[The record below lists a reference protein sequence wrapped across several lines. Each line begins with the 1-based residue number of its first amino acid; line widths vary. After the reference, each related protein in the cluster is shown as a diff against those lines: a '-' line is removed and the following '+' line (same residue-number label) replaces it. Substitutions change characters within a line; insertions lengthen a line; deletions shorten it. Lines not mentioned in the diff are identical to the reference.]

1 METVLTSHG
10 AFRRTSMSAWQQAVS
25 AVKSAKRCN
34 ASSPVRPPLTTPGA
48 GPSTAT
54 IACMRLEELAHAL
67 GAIVVPGSDAG
78 TAPGALEITGV
89 AGLESAGPA
98 QVSFLDNPKYTA
110 AARATRAGAVIVD
123 PSFGPLAVPTLQ
135 IANPYLA
142 FARAI
147 ELFYQAPRYPPGIH
161 PTAVVDAS
169 ARFGPEVHIGPYA
182 VIGAGVELGP
192 GSVVLAHAVL
202 YPGVKAGARF
212 FAHAHAVVREHC
224 VLGDDVVL
232 GNGVVVGG
240 DGFGFAKD
248 DTGAWRKIP
257 QSGHVIV
264 GDRVEIQSNS
274 CIDRA
279 SIGETIIANGA
290 KIDNLV
296 QVGHGSSVGEH
307 TLLCAQAGLA
317 GSSRIGRRVI
327 LTGQVGVAGHLTIGD
342 DVIATAQ
349 SGIPNDVA
357 AGEVVSGYPAIP
369 NGQWRKASAAF
380 ARLPEILRRLARLE
394 RQLAE
399 RAGKPGAK
407 ATDKGQAPQN

>member
-1 METVLTSHG
+1 
-10 AFRRTSMSAWQQAVS
+10 
-25 AVKSAKRCN
+25 
-34 ASSPVRPPLTTPGA
+34 
-48 GPSTAT
+48 
-54 IACMRLEELAHAL
+54 MRLEELAQAL
-67 GAIVVPGSDAG
+67 GAVFTPGSEVVAVADG
-78 TAPGALEITGV
+78 PEITGV
-89 AGLESAGPA
+89 AGLEAAGPH

-123 PSFGPLAVPTLQ
+123 PAFGPLAVPTLQ
-135 IANPYLA
+135 IKNPYLA

-147 ELFYQAPRYPPGIH
+147 ELFYQAPQYPPGIH
-161 PTAVVDAS
+161 PTAVIDPT
-169 ARFGPEVHIGPYA
+169 ARLGPETHIGPYA
-182 VIGAGVELGP
+182 IVGANVELGP
-192 GSVVLAHAVL
+192 GSVLLAHTVL
-202 YPGVKAGARF
+202 YPGVKAGARL

-224 VLGDDVVL
+224 VLGNDVLL

-248 DTGAWRKIP
+248 SGGAWRKIP
-257 QSGHVIV
+257 QSGRVIV

-279 SIGETIIANGA
+279 SIGETTIASGA

-317 GSSRIGRRVI
+317 GSSHIGRRVI

-357 AGEVVSGYPAIP
+357 AGEIVSGYPAIP
-369 NGQWRKASAAF
+369 NSQWRKASAAF

-394 RQLAE
+394 RQLTTAE
-399 RAGKPGAK
+399 TSPAEPP
-407 ATDKGQAPQN
+407 TQN